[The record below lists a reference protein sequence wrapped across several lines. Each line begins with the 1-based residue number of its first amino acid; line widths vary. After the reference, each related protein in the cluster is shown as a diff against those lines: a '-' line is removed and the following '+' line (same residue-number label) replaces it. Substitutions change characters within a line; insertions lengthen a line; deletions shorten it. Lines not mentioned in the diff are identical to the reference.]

1 MILISSR
8 LDDISTSNVID
19 WLYYQGK
26 DYLRFNG
33 DSFDAL
39 FSYRNNVL
47 YFKSNYRDKEIP
59 LKHID
64 SFWYRKCGLNI
75 RKGNNS
81 QANIDVLINQKIP
94 IITSQLMGWN
104 LLCLN
109 IKRIETLSSLILHGI
124 HTLILVVIDKEI

>member
-47 YFKSNYRDKEIP
+47 YFKSNYRD
-59 LKHID
+59 
-64 SFWYRKCGLNI
+64 I
-75 RKGNNS
+75 RGVKR
-81 QANIDVLINQKIP
+81 DVK
-94 IITSQLMGWN
+94 
-104 LLCLN
+104 
-109 IKRIETLSSLILHGI
+109 KRVFD
-124 HTLILVVIDKEI
+124 LV